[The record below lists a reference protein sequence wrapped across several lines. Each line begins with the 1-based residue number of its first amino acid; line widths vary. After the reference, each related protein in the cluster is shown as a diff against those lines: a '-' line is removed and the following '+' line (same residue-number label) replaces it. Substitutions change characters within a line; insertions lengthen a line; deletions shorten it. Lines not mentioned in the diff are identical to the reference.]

1 MHIMD
6 FKSNGAPCAFS
17 NPAGCAMC
25 DGALHIYSISSSHDN
40 IVSSSLDNNVSSW
53 YDNIVS
59 HSYGDN
65 SPNSQCC
72 YYMTIMYFF
81 HIAFKLSDA
90 PPPPYG
96 QSLQLNFFILQMAS
110 LKWVVSD
117 LFLSSISATPLPP
130 VHWKWQGKHAFQ
142 IIYDLDFP
150 IFGSMVIKD
159 NANNGTKMS
168 PFWQIITSSIT
179 WQKCLPITSLLYV
192 YLTRQLCI
200 GIAPQDIL
208 CFMFKF

>member
-40 IVSSSLDNNVSSW
+40 IVSSSLDNSVSSW

-90 PPPPYG
+90 PPPMDKVCNSTSLFYKWLPLNELFQTYFFLPY
-96 QSLQLNFFILQMAS
+96 
-110 LKWVVSD
+110 
-117 LFLSSISATPLPP
+117 LPP
-130 VHWKWQGKHAFQ
+130 PFPPSIGNGKAKHAFQ

-192 YLTRQLCI
+192 YLIRQLCI